1 MEKQTVSKQ
10 KRILSVSFNII
21 FYLIIAGLLLFSIMT
36 VRSSKAQ
43 NIPNVFGKGYVAVAT
58 DSMDAEMPDWAKD
71 LDVAK
76 PFKANTLLI
85 VTIVND
91 KNINDIKVGDVI
103 TFSDPTL
110 NYKLNT
116 HRVIEIQE
124 DEFFPKFITQGDK
137 YQDDPNKTET
147 IDFSLVHAVHKGGRV
162 AGLGWLFIQ
171 LQKPVVFAVFIIL
184 PVFIVL
190 VIQAIYTFNIMYK
203 MKLAK
208 KTEEDEDLIEA
219 RIQAEIEKRLKEQTN
234 KENE

>member
-1 MEKQTVSKQ
+1 MEKQAVTKQ
-10 KRILSVSFNII
+10 KRILSITFNIV

-43 NIPNVFGKGYVAVAT
+43 SIPNVFGKGYIAVAT
-58 DSMDAEMPDWAKD
+58 DSMDADMPDW
-71 LDVAK
+71 VPEGSAK
-76 PFKANTLLI
+76 PFKANTLII
-85 VTIVND
+85 VSILDDDLRQEV
-91 KNINDIKVGDVI
+91 KVGDVV
-103 TFSDPTL
+103 TFYDTNL
-110 NYKLNT
+110 QALNT
-116 HRVIEIQE
+116 HRVKVVHKSGDTIT
-124 DEFFPKFITQGDK
+124 KVTTQGDK
-137 YQDDPNKTET
+137 YQDDDGKTEEVL
-147 IDFSLVHAVHKGGRV
+147 ISHVYAVHKGGRV

>member
-43 NIPNVFGKGYVAVAT
+43 SIPNVFGKGYIAVST
-58 DSMDAEMPDWAKD
+58 DSMDADMPDWVPD
-71 LDVAK
+71 GSAK
-76 PFKANTLLI
+76 PFKANTLII
-85 VTIVND
+85 VSILD
-91 KNINDIKVGDVI
+91 DDLRQELKVGDVV
-103 TFSDPTL
+103 TFYDTNL
-110 NYKLNT
+110 QALNT
-116 HRVIEIQE
+116 HRVKVVHKSGDTIT
-124 DEFFPKFITQGDK
+124 KVTTQGDK
-137 YQDDPNKTET
+137 YQNDDGKTEEVLIT
-147 IDFSLVHAVHKGGRV
+147 HVFAVHKGGRV

-171 LQKPVVFAVFIIL
+171 LQKPVVFAIFIIL

-208 KTEEDEDLIEA
+208 KTEEEEDLIEA

>member
-1 MEKQTVSKQ
+1 MEKQAVTKQ
-10 KRILSVSFNII
+10 KRILSITFNIV

-43 NIPNVFGKGYVAVAT
+43 SIPNVFGKGYIAVAT
-58 DSMDAEMPDWAKD
+58 DSMDADMPDW
-71 LDVAK
+71 VPEGSAK
-76 PFKANTLLI
+76 PFKANTLII
-85 VTIVND
+85 VSILDDDLRQEV
-91 KNINDIKVGDVI
+91 KVGDVV
-103 TFSDPTL
+103 TFYDTNL
-110 NYKLNT
+110 QALNT
-116 HRVIEIQE
+116 HRVKVVHKSGDTIT
-124 DEFFPKFITQGDK
+124 KVTTQGDK
-137 YQDDPNKTET
+137 YQDDDGKTEEVL
-147 IDFSLVHAVHKGGRV
+147 ISHVYAVHKGGRV

-208 KTEEDEDLIEA
+208 KTEEEEDLIEA